1 MGPRLTRPLARPA
14 GCFGLLLSVFL
25 WGHLDPASLLVA
37 ADAGDYP
44 IRFDLSPIV
53 AAREPSVAE
62 SDEAAPALPED
73 TSARISVELKLSA
86 MLADPST
93 RRIDQWLVRCVP
105 RDRSLLVAD
114 YAPRTETSGDAVGPL
129 SVRRLEEK
137 NDAVGISVDGSYGH
151 ALRGKMGA
159 DRGQRSSESVEFQ
172 RLAAQQTVIAS
183 GTIARG
189 RGVYFKLR
197 STPQQV
203 LEGEKRFEITFVAGP
218 EWRSALLDVTVVA
231 EAERRKLA
239 GLDREIATL
248 GAAHFV
254 VAVYR
259 EGDHQAKRHAER
271 LFAAEDQ
278 LRELAGRVTART
290 GFGSASSLSL
300 TSLMHAVASKFD
312 PRPSPGAGECVEGL
326 LRGEI
331 DPRQDRRFR
340 HFPPAFRSRAI
351 AYVDARESFRSLT
364 AEPASPIAPAS
375 SIGSPTENHVARG
388 PGTAGD
394 VPPPSERPR

>member
-1 MGPRLTRPLARPA
+1 MRPNLTHPSARPV
-14 GCFGLLLSVFL
+14 GCLGLLLSVL
-25 WGHLDPASLLVA
+25 VWGPHQPTNLLVA
-37 ADAGDYP
+37 ADSGDYP
-44 IRFDLSPIV
+44 IRFDLSPVV
-53 AAREPSVAE
+53 AGREPSAE
-62 SDEAAPALPED
+62 ESGDGDRGTARSEDAP
-73 TSARISVELKLSA
+73 ARISVELKISA
-86 MLADPST
+86 MLADPAT

-114 YAPRTETSGDAVGPL
+114 YAPRTETSGDALGPL
-129 SVRRLEEK
+129 SVRRLEET

-151 ALRGKMGA
+151 ALRGKVGA

-172 RLAAQQTVIAS
+172 RLAAQRTVVAS

-197 STPQQV
+197 STPQQI
-203 LEGEKRFEITFVAGP
+203 LEGEKRFEITFAAGP

-259 EGDHQAKRHAER
+259 QGDHEARLHADR
-271 LFAAEDQ
+271 LIAAEDQ
-278 LRELAGRVTART
+278 LRELARRVTTRN
-290 GFGSASSLSL
+290 GVGGASSMSL
-300 TSLMHAVASKFD
+300 TSLMHAVATKFD

-340 HFPPAFRSRAI
+340 HFPPSFRTQAI
-351 AYVDARESFRSLT
+351 AYVEARESFRSL
-364 AEPASPIAPAS
+364 AGEPAGPPDAS
-375 SIGSPTENHVARG
+375 TENHVARG
-388 PGTAGD
+388 RSAACD
-394 VPPPSERPR
+394 VPPRPEPPR